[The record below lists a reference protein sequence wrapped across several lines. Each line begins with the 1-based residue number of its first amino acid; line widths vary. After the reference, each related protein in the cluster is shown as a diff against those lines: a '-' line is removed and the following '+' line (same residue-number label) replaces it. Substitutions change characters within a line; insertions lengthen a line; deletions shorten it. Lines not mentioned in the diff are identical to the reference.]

1 MASIVKNEKGFKV
14 IRIDNDELQ
23 QAFGS
28 PGICD
33 NCSEM
38 PEEGYYIAVL
48 NRWFCPVCYH
58 EWIKHAIYYKEDKP
72 IEERNY
78 QYMTEMLEICKYP
91 WK

>member
-14 IRIDNDELQ
+14 IKIDNDELQ
-23 QAFGS
+23 QAVGS

-33 NCSEM
+33 FCSDT
-38 PEEGYYIAVL
+38 PKEGYYIAVL
-48 NRWFCPVCYH
+48 NSWYCFVCYH
-58 EWIKHAIYYKEDKP
+58 KWIKRATYYKEDKP

-78 QYMTEMLEICKYP
+78 QYMTEMLEKCKYP

>member
-1 MASIVKNEKGFKV
+1 MASITKNEKGFKV
-14 IRIDNDELQ
+14 IKIDNDELQ

>member
-1 MASIVKNEKGFKV
+1 MASITKNEKGFKV

-38 PEEGYYIAVL
+38 SEEGYYIAVL

-58 EWIKHAIYYKEDKP
+58 EWIKHATYYKEDKP

-78 QYMTEMLEICKYP
+78 QYMTEMLEIYKYP